1 MAHRKVKDGELVEAG
16 AIQIL
21 LESLWIRI
29 AGLAVWV
36 IDRLLIRYLNN
47 RFGRPILWVIARTF
61 EHLIDTGE
69 VVTLE
74 RAKAFIDAISVLEN
88 SQIAVFPCRC
98 QKALGQRKGTY
109 MKCMYVLYG
118 VEASKRAGSD
128 YRDLTPEEAKALF
141 EQLHEEGLM
150 HDFLVC
156 MGSKGW
162 LYVICGC
169 EREICCEFKAHQVA
183 GGLISAGPDIVA
195 LDREMC
201 TGCGICVE
209 RCHFGANSMVNGSS
223 EVNLAKCYGCGLC
236 VSTCAGEART
246 MVEREG
252 YRNRYYPI
260 ELVSKAST
268 HQKVL

>member
-1 MAHRKVKDGELVEAG
+1 MAHYKVKDGELAEAG
-16 AIQIL
+16 AIQVL
-21 LESLWIRI
+21 LESLWLRI
-29 AGLAVWV
+29 VGLAVRV
-36 IDRLLIRYLNN
+36 IDRLLLRYLNN
-47 RFGRPILWVIARTF
+47 RFGRPILWVIARIF
-61 EHLIDTGE
+61 KHLIDTGE

-74 RAKAFIDAISVLEN
+74 RAKAFIDTISVLEN
-88 SQIAVFPCRC
+88 SQIIVSPCKC
-98 QKALGQRKGTY
+98 QRALDKRKGTY
-109 MKCMYVLYG
+109 MKCMMVLYG
-118 VEASKRAGSD
+118 AEAYRRVHSD
-128 YRDLTPEEAKALF
+128 YRDLTPEEAKVLF
-141 EQLHEEGLM
+141 QELHEEGLM
-150 HDFLVC
+150 HVFLVC
-156 MGSKGW
+156 MGSKEW

-183 GGLISAGPDIVA
+183 GGLISPGPDIVA
-195 LDREMC
+195 LNKELC

-252 YRNRYYPI
+252 YRNRYYPV
-260 ELVSKAST
+260 ELVRKASA